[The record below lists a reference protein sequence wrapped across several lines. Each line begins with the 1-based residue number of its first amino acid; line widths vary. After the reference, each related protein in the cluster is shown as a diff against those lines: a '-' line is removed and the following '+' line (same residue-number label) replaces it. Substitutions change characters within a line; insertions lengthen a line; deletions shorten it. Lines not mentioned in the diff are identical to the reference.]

1 MSPPI
6 APICHK
12 SVSDVADPPKMLPGA
27 VGRLGCSLPGPEEQV
42 RRVGR
47 ARHLDACTHADLPLC
62 SAAVSHSVTSFAA
75 AGDAAARPRPCR
87 SSGDRAAEHEGAS
100 LVLSVGPAPSVH
112 HRSRTEAAGLTDIE
126 PSETAL
132 LCQQNFPK
140 MLRSAIALLGRPDVR
155 VGPEL
160 RCAY

>member
-1 MSPPI
+1 MPS
-6 APICHK
+6 A
-12 SVSDVADPPKMLPGA
+12 
-27 VGRLGCSLPGPEEQV
+27 GCSLPGPEEQV
-42 RRVGR
+42 RRVGQ

-126 PSETAL
+126 PSEATLFVPAD
-132 LCQQNFPK
+132 FPK
-140 MLRSAIALLGRPDVR
+140 NAHERDRAPGLDVR

-160 RCAY
+160 RCVLLIRHAYGGICAK

>member
-1 MSPPI
+1 MPS
-6 APICHK
+6 A
-12 SVSDVADPPKMLPGA
+12 
-27 VGRLGCSLPGPEEQV
+27 GCSLPGPEEQV
-42 RRVGR
+42 RRVGQ

-75 AGDAAARPRPCR
+75 AGDAAARPRPRR
-87 SSGDRAAEHEGAS
+87 SSGDRAAGHEGAS

-126 PSETAL
+126 PSEATLFVRAD
-132 LCQQNFPK
+132 FPK
-140 MLRSAIALLGRPDVR
+140 NAQERDRAPRPDVR

-160 RCAY
+160 RCVLLIRSLTLF

>member
-1 MSPPI
+1 MPTRRTTLMP
-6 APICHK
+6 APTLTCRC
-12 SVSDVADPPKMLPGA
+12 ARLP
-27 VGRLGCSLPGPEEQV
+27 
-42 RRVGR
+42 
-47 ARHLDACTHADLPLC
+47 
-62 SAAVSHSVTSFAA
+62 SHSVTSFAA

-126 PSETAL
+126 P
-132 LCQQNFPK
+132 
-140 MLRSAIALLGRPDVR
+140 GPDVR

-160 RCAY
+160 RCVLLIQSVTESL